1 MATTNKHETPTIWRN
16 VFAVMFVVSLF
27 AAGKI
32 VQRHFRPS
40 KSDRTDSGDGTDID
54 ITSQSPVE
62 EDTPECGDRVGIP
75 RPERIQF
82 KRSHGSE
89 KKDGIG
95 VEAERDVRRW
105 LF

>member
-1 MATTNKHETPTIWRN
+1 MATTNNHETPTIWRN
-16 VFAVMFVVSLF
+16 VFAIMFVVSLF

-40 KSDRTDSGDGTDID
+40 KGDRTDSGNRRDV
-54 ITSQSPVE
+54 TSRSAVE
-62 EDTPECGDRVGIP
+62 ENTPEWDGDRVGIL
-75 RPERIQF
+75 RPGRIQF
-82 KRSHGSE
+82 KRSPRSQ

>member
-1 MATTNKHETPTIWRN
+1 MVTTDKHETPAIWRS
-16 VFAVMFVVSLF
+16 VFAVMFVLSLF
-27 AAGKI
+27 TAGKI
-32 VQRHFRPS
+32 VQRHFRSS
-40 KSDRTDSGDGTDID
+40 KNDSTDSGDGRDID
-54 ITSQSPVE
+54 FTSRSAVE
-62 EDTPECGDRVGIP
+62 EDTPEWNGDRLRIP

-82 KRSHGSE
+82 SP